1 MKPLQDYIKDLKYIK
16 LPASTGYRTF
26 DEFLD
31 VNNISENEINEHI
44 INTYIKTTKSKIFR
58 YDVNEIYET
67 LSKSH
72 DHNKLI
78 SKMKKI
84 YGDIFYD
91 FNVYDSDSNVKSFF
105 FSVLKK
111 NFKNTVETEKF
122 NNLCMFFNYT
132 ISEVKEY
139 EKHEIVVY
147 MEPNYTEKITDFVYN
162 ECNKKLYHITKKSN
176 VKRILYRGL
185 QLKEG
190 EDYRDF
196 LPRIYVSFGETPEI
210 IKNNI
215 NHTLDQLNYKTNY
228 EILEIDL
235 SKYSIDIYKD
245 TSSDNKYDGYIYAY
259 IPPKFIKIINEDEQ

>member
-1 MKPLQDYIKDLKYIK
+1 METLQNYIKDLKYIK

-26 DEFLD
+26 NEFLD

-44 INTYIKTTKSKIFR
+44 IDTYIKTTKSKIFR

-78 SKMKKI
+78 SKMEKI

-91 FNVYDSDSNVKSFF
+91 FHVYNSVSNVKSFF
-105 FSVLKK
+105 FSVLEK
-111 NFKNTVETEKF
+111 NFNNTVATEKF

-132 ISEVKEY
+132 VSEVKVY
-139 EKHEIVVY
+139 ENGEMIVY

-162 ECNKKLYHITKKSN
+162 KCNKKLYHVTNKSN
-176 VKRILYRGL
+176 VKRILHRGL

-190 EDYRDF
+190 DDYRVF
-196 LPRIYVSFGETPEI
+196 LSRIYVSFGETPEI
-210 IKNNI
+210 IKNNR
-215 NHTLDQLNYKTNY
+215 
-228 EILEIDL
+228 
-235 SKYSIDIYKD
+235 SFSI
-245 TSSDNKYDGYIYAY
+245 
-259 IPPKFIKIINEDEQ
+259 

>member
-1 MKPLQDYIKDLKYIK
+1 METLQNYIKDLKYIK

-26 DEFLD
+26 NEFLD

-44 INTYIKTTKSKIFR
+44 IDTYIKTTKSKIFR

-78 SKMKKI
+78 SKMEKI

-91 FNVYDSDSNVKSFF
+91 FHVYNSDSNVKSFF
-105 FSVLKK
+105 FSVLDK
-111 NFKNTVETEKF
+111 NFNNTVATEKF

-132 ISEVKEY
+132 VSEVKVY
-139 EKHEIVVY
+139 ENGEMIVS
-147 MEPNYTEKITDFVYN
+147 MEPKYPEKITDFVYN
-162 ECNKKLYHITKKSN
+162 KCNKKLYHVTNKSN
-176 VKRILYRGL
+176 VKRILHRGL

-190 EDYRDF
+190 DDYRVF
-196 LPRIYVSFGETPEI
+196 LPRIYVSFGETPAT

-215 NHTLDQLNYKTNY
+215 NPT
-228 EILEIDL
+228 
-235 SKYSIDIYKD
+235 
-245 TSSDNKYDGYIYAY
+245 
-259 IPPKFIKIINEDEQ
+259 

>member
-1 MKPLQDYIKDLKYIK
+1 MNTLQDYVEDLKYIK

-44 INTYIKTTKSKIFR
+44 INAYIKTTKSKIFR

-78 SKMKKI
+78 SKLKKI
-84 YGDIFYD
+84 YVDVFYD
-91 FNVYDSDSNVKSFF
+91 FHVYDSDSNVKSFF

-111 NFKNTVETEKF
+111 NFKNTVTTKKF

-139 EKHEIVVY
+139 ETDEMVVY

-176 VKRILYRGL
+176 VKRILRRGL

-196 LPRIYVSFGETPEI
+196 LPRIYVSFGETSEI

-215 NHTLDQLNYKTNY
+215 HHTLDQLNYKTNY

-245 TSSDNKYDGYIYAY
+245 ASSDNKYDGYIYAY
-259 IPPKFIKIINEDEQ
+259 IPPKFIKIVNENEL